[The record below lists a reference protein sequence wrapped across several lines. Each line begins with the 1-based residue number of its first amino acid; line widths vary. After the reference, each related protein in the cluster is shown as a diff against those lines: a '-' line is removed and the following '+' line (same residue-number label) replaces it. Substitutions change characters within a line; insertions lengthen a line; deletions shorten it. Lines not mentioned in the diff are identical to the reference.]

1 MLKGDALEHLH
12 HLSVLLRQHE
22 AEQILQDLDFNPCPA
37 SSELGEL
44 GQFFASLSVSL
55 RTCKWV

>member
-1 MLKGDALEHLH
+1 MLEGDPLDRPH
-12 HLSVLLRQHE
+12 HLSVLLRQQE
-22 AEQILQDLDFNPCPA
+22 AERILQDLDFNPCPA

-44 GQFFASLSVSL
+44 GQFFASLSVRL